1 MKRIGHLTELTASPE
16 NIYGAWKDSMKRKP
30 KNRLRRSQVKAF
42 NADLPASL
50 SEVQNIIQTGE
61 WNMTPDDY
69 GFFTR
74 PQCGKIRD
82 ICWNKSYLN
91 NVVMHAIIR
100 TDGKVLED
108 TLIADTFS
116 GIKGRGPVAGMERM
130 KEYIHEYPDD
140 MPIYVLKID
149 IFHYY
154 DNIQKHKLI
163 SMIGCKIKD
172 KTSLSLHSTAIFSCP
187 RPGVPK
193 GNLTSQPYSNF
204 YLSPLDHYVKE
215 RLGFRHYA
223 RYCDDIVVLSSDKY
237 ALVELLEKIKVFLAD
252 YGLTI
257 KPNAQVFPIER
268 NGIDFMGY
276 VFHRHEVRLRKRIER
291 SLRRAARLFKA
302 DPSEKHYKTLA
313 AYWGWVKHITRPMAL
328 WNAVVG
334 KPLKELRPAKEAA
347 A

>member
-1 MKRIGHLTELTASPE
+1 MNDMKRIGHLTELTASPE

-50 SEVQNIIQTGE
+50 SEVQNIIQTGV
-61 WNMTPDDY
+61 WNMTSVDY

-74 PQCGKIRD
+74 PQCGKTRE

-100 TDGKVLED
+100 TDGKILEN

-116 GIKGRGPVAGMERM
+116 GIKGKGPVAGMERV

-154 DNIQKHKLI
+154 DNIQKQKLI

-172 KTSLSLHSTAIFSCP
+172 KAGRSPWRSA
-187 RPGVPK
+187 RP
-193 GNLTSQPYSNF
+193 
-204 YLSPLDHYVKE
+204 
-215 RLGFRHYA
+215 
-223 RYCDDIVVLSSDKY
+223 
-237 ALVELLEKIKVFLAD
+237 
-252 YGLTI
+252 
-257 KPNAQVFPIER
+257 
-268 NGIDFMGY
+268 
-276 VFHRHEVRLRKRIER
+276 
-291 SLRRAARLFKA
+291 
-302 DPSEKHYKTLA
+302 
-313 AYWGWVKHITRPMAL
+313 
-328 WNAVVG
+328 
-334 KPLKELRPAKEAA
+334 
-347 A
+347 